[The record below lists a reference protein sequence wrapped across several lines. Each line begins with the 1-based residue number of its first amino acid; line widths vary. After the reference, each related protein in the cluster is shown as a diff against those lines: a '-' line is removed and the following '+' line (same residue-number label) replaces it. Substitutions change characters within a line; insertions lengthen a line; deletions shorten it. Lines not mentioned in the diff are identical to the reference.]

1 MDQRRFLSL
10 FNERNKI
17 QLPGMEAQLRL
28 APPYREDLLK
38 KAITA
43 KKKAKQAAVLL
54 CVYPNATGDLHF
66 VLIRRNDYP
75 GVHSGQI
82 GFPGG
87 KVESMDVS
95 YWDTALR
102 ETEEEIGV
110 HRLSV
115 AQLLELSSLYIPPSN
130 FMVRPFLGWC
140 ETKPQFQADPKEVA
154 TIIEIPLTSFLAAQP
169 QKTTQLPSS
178 AHGRS
183 VEVPCYFFVEAAVWG
198 ATAMILSEFQYLMN
212 KLLAT

>member
-17 QLPGMEAQLRL
+17 QLPGLEAQLRL

-38 KAITA
+38 KAATA

-87 KVESMDVS
+87 KVEPMDAS

-102 ETEEEIGV
+102 ETEEEIGI

-140 ETKPQFQADPKEVA
+140 ETKPQFQADAKEVA

-178 AHGRS
+178 THGQS
-183 VEVPCYFFVEAAVWG
+183 VEVPCYFFGEAAVWG

>member
-17 QLPGMEAQLRL
+17 QLPGLEAQLRL

-38 KAITA
+38 KATAA

-54 CVYPNATGDLHF
+54 CVYPNARGDLHF

-87 KVESMDVS
+87 KVEPMDAS

-110 HRLSV
+110 HRLRV

-130 FMVRPFLGWC
+130 FMVRTYLGWC
-140 ETKPQFQADPKEVA
+140 ETKPHFQADPKEVA
-154 TIIEIPLTSFLAAQP
+154 AIIEIPLTSFLAAQP
-169 QKTTQLPSS
+169 QKTTQLPSN
-178 AHGRS
+178 AYGTC
-183 VEVPCYFFVEAAVWG
+183 VEVPCYFFGESVVWG

-212 KLLAT
+212 ELLAT

>member
-28 APPYREDLLK
+28 APPYQEDLLK
-38 KAITA
+38 KAIIA

-75 GVHSGQI
+75 GIHSGQI

-87 KVESMDVS
+87 KVESMDAS

-169 QKTTQLPSS
+169 QKITQLPSS
-178 AHGRS
+178 THGRS
-183 VEVPCYFFVEAAVWG
+183 VEVPCYFFGEVAVWG

>member
-17 QLPGMEAQLRL
+17 QLPGLEAQLRL

-38 KAITA
+38 KAATA
-43 KKKAKQAAVLL
+43 KNKAKQAAVLL

-82 GFPGG
+82 SFPGG
-87 KVESMDVS
+87 KVEPMDAS

-102 ETEEEIGV
+102 ETEEEIGI

-140 ETKPQFQADPKEVA
+140 ETKPQFQADAKEVA

-183 VEVPCYFFVEAAVWG
+183 VEVPCYFLGEAAVWG

>member
-10 FNERNKI
+10 FNEINRI
-17 QLPGMEAQLRL
+17 QLPGLEAQLRL

-38 KAITA
+38 KATTA

-54 CVYPNATGDLHF
+54 CVYPNATADLHF

-87 KVESMDVS
+87 KVEPMDTS

-102 ETEEEIGV
+102 ETEEEIGI

-140 ETKPQFQADPKEVA
+140 ETKPQFQADAKEVA

-178 AHGRS
+178 SHGRS
-183 VEVPCYFFVEAAVWG
+183 VEVPCYFFGEAAVWG

-212 KLLAT
+212 ELLAT

>member
-17 QLPGMEAQLRL
+17 QLPGLEAQLRL

-38 KAITA
+38 KAATA

-87 KVESMDVS
+87 KVEPMDAS

-102 ETEEEIGV
+102 ETEEEIGI

-140 ETKPQFQADPKEVA
+140 ETKPQFQADAKEVA

-178 AHGRS
+178 THGWS
-183 VEVPCYFFVEAAVWG
+183 VEVPCYFFGEAAVWG